1 MGVALGRSGGAGGGA
16 LSLPNLISLARLLS
30 VPLAVYLVLEADYG
44 WAFTVFL
51 LAGLSDAVDGLVAKR
66 FGQTSALGAYLDPLA
81 DKALLVGVYVALGV
95 QDAVPMWLVII
106 VVFRD
111 ILIVGGVL
119 LLQLVGQP
127 ARVRPLLVS
136 KVNTA
141 AQISL
146 AAIVLAERAF
156 AFAVEP
162 VTAVAVWAVAATT
175 VGSGAAYVIAW
186 MRYVEP
192 MDG

>member
-1 MGVALGRSGGAGGGA
+1 MGVAFERLGGAGGRA

-30 VPLAVYLVLEADYG
+30 VPLVVYLVLEAAYG

-66 FGQTSALGAYLDPLA
+66 LGQSSALGAHLDPLA
-81 DKALLVGVYVALGV
+81 DKALLVGVYIALGAEN
-95 QDAVPMWLVII
+95 AVPVWLVIL

-119 LLQLVGQP
+119 FLQLMGQP

-141 AQISL
+141 AQIAL
-146 AAIVLAERAF
+146 AAVVLAERAF
-156 AFAVEP
+156 AVSVEP
-162 VTAVAVWAVAATT
+162 GAEVAVWVVAATT
-175 VGSGAAYVIAW
+175 VGSGAAYLIAW
-186 MRYVEP
+186 ARYVGP